1 MVELGKYGTEFVV
14 KKSYWYLKLEQP
26 IPNHSVVFEGF
37 VCYVSNVYDDSV
49 VLRLI
54 SNNPNDCI
62 MLD

>member
-14 KKSYWYLKLEQP
+14 MRSYWYLKIEHP
-26 IPNHSVVFEGF
+26 IPNHSIEFEGKI
-37 VCYVSNVYDDSV
+37 CYVSNVYEDSV

-62 MLD
+62 ILD